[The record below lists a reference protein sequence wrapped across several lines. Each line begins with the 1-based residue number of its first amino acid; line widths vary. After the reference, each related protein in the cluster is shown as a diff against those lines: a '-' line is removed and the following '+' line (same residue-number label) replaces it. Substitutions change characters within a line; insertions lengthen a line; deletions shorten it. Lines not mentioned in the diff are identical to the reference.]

1 MFPVANPVRFVDL
14 LPKAIIN
21 YILVNLET
29 HLRFEL
35 LVTCLT
41 CEEMDRA
48 WQILSRRLEI
58 GPLQRFTAGTSVAE
72 RTMSLAQIQNNVS
85 RLNSSEIHIDDI
97 HISPAKILEAV
108 LLFSLAFFAVAANGL
123 LIYVIYSNHNLHSL
137 RNAFV
142 ASLAAADLM
151 LACTDIVYQAV
162 EKVVMSFE
170 PPHPSICYIILLSG
184 VLFGSASVFNLTA
197 MTLVRYISIR
207 HPLHFSRYVTA
218 HRSAT
223 IVLAVW
229 LIAFC
234 LAFPPLIWRPEGV
247 VCSSTKPSDEHI
259 INEAIYMSAEWLFWF
274 LIPLVL
280 ISFSYYRIYLIARGQ
295 ARQIAALEVS
305 TVNEGTTTKPRR
317 RASSLREKKAG
328 RMVAILIGFWIL
340 CWMPFFIVLTI
351 SKFKSRVPSLL
362 MRLFLCLMFAN
373 SAINPIVLT
382 RYNRELKEA
391 IKKLVCG
398 RKHRQSVSVT
408 ETRSNRNASGSFT
421 QTAF

>member
-1 MFPVANPVRFVDL
+1 
-14 LPKAIIN
+14 
-21 YILVNLET
+21 
-29 HLRFEL
+29 
-35 LVTCLT
+35 
-41 CEEMDRA
+41 
-48 WQILSRRLEI
+48 
-58 GPLQRFTAGTSVAE
+58 
-72 RTMSLAQIQNNVS
+72 MS
-85 RLNSSEIHIDDI
+85 
-97 HISPAKILEAV
+97 PTKILEAV
-108 LLFSLAFFAVAANGL
+108 LLFSLVFFAVAGNGL
-123 LIYVIYSNHNLHSL
+123 LIYVIYANHNLHSL

-151 LACTDIVYQAV
+151 LACTDIVYQAL
-162 EKVVMSFE
+162 EKVVINFQ
-170 PPHPSICYIILLSG
+170 PPHPSICFIILLSG
-184 VLFGSASVFNLTA
+184 VLFGSASVFSLTA

-207 HPLHFSRYVTA
+207 YPLHFNRYVNA
-218 HRSAT
+218 HRSAA

-229 LIAFC
+229 LTAFC

-247 VCSSTKPSDEHI
+247 VCSTTKPSDEHI

-274 LIPLVL
+274 FIPLLL

-305 TVNEGTTTKPRR
+305 TDIEGSTTKTRG

-340 CWMPFFIVLTI
+340 CWMPFFTVLTI
-351 SKFKSRVPSLL
+351 SKFKSRVPSSV

-391 IKKLVCG
+391 VKKLVCR
-398 RKHRQSVSVT
+398 RKYRSSVSVIK
-408 ETRSNRNASGSFT
+408 TRSNRGTSESFT
-421 QTAF
+421 QTTF

>member
-1 MFPVANPVRFVDL
+1 MAFNF
-14 LPKAIIN
+14 
-21 YILVNLET
+21 
-29 HLRFEL
+29 
-35 LVTCLT
+35 
-41 CEEMDRA
+41 
-48 WQILSRRLEI
+48 SRRGQI
-58 GPLQRFTAGTSVAE
+58 VQDCIFVIE

-85 RLNSSEIHIDDI
+85 RLNSSDI
-97 HISPAKILEAV
+97 HMEDIDISSTKIFEAV
-108 LLFSLAFFAVAANGL
+108 LLFSLVLFAVAGNGL
-123 LIYVIYSNHNLHSL
+123 LIYVIYSNHNLHNL

-142 ASLAAADLM
+142 ASLSAADLM
-151 LACTDIVYQAV
+151 LACTDIVYQAM
-162 EKVVMSFE
+162 EKVVVNFQ

-207 HPLHFSRYVTA
+207 YPLHFSRYVTA
-218 HRSAT
+218 HRSAA
-223 IVLAVW
+223 IVLGVW
-229 LIAFC
+229 LIALC

-247 VCSSTKPSDEHI
+247 VCSTTKPSEEHF

-274 LIPLVL
+274 LIPLML

-305 TVNEGTTTKPRR
+305 TVIEAPITNTRG

-328 RMVAILIGFWIL
+328 RMIAILIGFWVL

-351 SKFKSRVPSLL
+351 SKFKSRVPASV
-362 MRLFLCLMFAN
+362 MRLFLYLMFAN

-391 IKKLVCG
+391 IKKLVCR
-398 RKHRQSVSVT
+398 RKYRSSVFVMD
-408 ETRSNRNASGSFT
+408 TRSNRAASESFT
-421 QTAF
+421 QTTF

>member
-1 MFPVANPVRFVDL
+1 
-14 LPKAIIN
+14 
-21 YILVNLET
+21 
-29 HLRFEL
+29 
-35 LVTCLT
+35 
-41 CEEMDRA
+41 
-48 WQILSRRLEI
+48 
-58 GPLQRFTAGTSVAE
+58 
-72 RTMSLAQIQNNVS
+72 MSLAQIQNNVS
-85 RLNSSEIHIDDI
+85 RLNSSEIHIDNI
-97 HISPAKILEAV
+97 HLSPTKILEAV
-108 LLFSLAFFAVAANGL
+108 LLFSLIFLAVAGNGL
-123 LIYVIYSNHNLHSL
+123 VIYVIYSNHNLHSL

-151 LACTDIVYQAV
+151 LACTDIVYQAL
-162 EKVVMSFE
+162 EKVVINFQ
-170 PPHPSICYIILLSG
+170 PPHPSICFIILLSG

-207 HPLHFSRYVTA
+207 YPLHFNRYVNA
-218 HRSAT
+218 HRSAA

-229 LIAFC
+229 FTAFC

-247 VCSSTKPSDEHI
+247 VCSTTKPSDEHI

-274 LIPLVL
+274 FIPLLL

-305 TVNEGTTTKPRR
+305 RGMEEPTTKTRR

-328 RMVAILIGFWIL
+328 RMVAILIGFWIV
-340 CWMPFFIVLTI
+340 CWMPFFTVLTI
-351 SKFKSRVPSLL
+351 SKFKSRVPSSI

-391 IKKLVCG
+391 IKKLVCR
-398 RKHRQSVSVT
+398 RKYPSSPSVMK
-408 ETRSNRNASGSFT
+408 TRSNRGTSESFT
-421 QTAF
+421 QTTF

>member
-1 MFPVANPVRFVDL
+1 
-14 LPKAIIN
+14 
-21 YILVNLET
+21 
-29 HLRFEL
+29 
-35 LVTCLT
+35 
-41 CEEMDRA
+41 
-48 WQILSRRLEI
+48 
-58 GPLQRFTAGTSVAE
+58 
-72 RTMSLAQIQNNVS
+72 MSLAQIQNNVS
-85 RLNSSEIHIDDI
+85 RLNSSEILIDDI
-97 HISPAKILEAV
+97 HMPTAKILEAV
-108 LLFSLAFFAVAANGL
+108 LLFSLVFFAVAGNGL

-151 LACTDIVYQAV
+151 LACTDIVYQAS
-162 EKVVMSFE
+162 EKVVINFQ
-170 PPHPSICYIILLSG
+170 PPHPSICFIILLSG

-207 HPLHFSRYVTA
+207 YPLNFNRYVTA
-218 HRSAT
+218 HRSAA

-247 VCSSTKPSDEHI
+247 VCSTTKPSEEHF

-274 LIPLVL
+274 FIPLML

-305 TVNEGTTTKPRR
+305 TGIEEPTTKTRG

-340 CWMPFFIVLTI
+340 CWMPFFTVLTI
-351 SKFKSRVPSLL
+351 SKFKSRVPSSV
-362 MRLFLCLMFAN
+362 MRPFLCLMFAN

-391 IKKLVCG
+391 IKKLVCR
-398 RKHRQSVSVT
+398 RKYRSSASVM
-408 ETRSNRNASGSFT
+408 ETRSNRGTSVSNT
-421 QTAF
+421 QTTF

>member
-1 MFPVANPVRFVDL
+1 
-14 LPKAIIN
+14 
-21 YILVNLET
+21 
-29 HLRFEL
+29 
-35 LVTCLT
+35 
-41 CEEMDRA
+41 
-48 WQILSRRLEI
+48 
-58 GPLQRFTAGTSVAE
+58 
-72 RTMSLAQIQNNVS
+72 MS
-85 RLNSSEIHIDDI
+85 
-97 HISPAKILEAV
+97 PTKILEAV
-108 LLFSLAFFAVAANGL
+108 LLFSLVFFAVAGNGL
-123 LIYVIYSNHNLHSL
+123 LIYVIYANHNLHSL

-151 LACTDIVYQAV
+151 LACTDIVYQAL
-162 EKVVMSFE
+162 EKVVINFQ
-170 PPHPSICYIILLSG
+170 PPHPSICFIILLSG

-207 HPLHFSRYVTA
+207 YPLHFNRYVNA
-218 HRSAT
+218 HRSAA

-229 LIAFC
+229 LTAFC

-247 VCSSTKPSDEHI
+247 VCSTTKPSDEHI

-274 LIPLVL
+274 FIPLLL

-305 TVNEGTTTKPRR
+305 TDIEGSTTKTRG

-328 RMVAILIGFWIL
+328 RMVAILIGFWVL
-340 CWMPFFIVLTI
+340 CWMPFFTVLTI
-351 SKFKSRVPSLL
+351 SKFKSRVPSSV

-391 IKKLVCG
+391 VKKLVCR
-398 RKHRQSVSVT
+398 RKYRSSVSVIK
-408 ETRSNRNASGSFT
+408 TRSNRGTSESFT
-421 QTAF
+421 QTTF

>member
-1 MFPVANPVRFVDL
+1 
-14 LPKAIIN
+14 
-21 YILVNLET
+21 
-29 HLRFEL
+29 
-35 LVTCLT
+35 
-41 CEEMDRA
+41 
-48 WQILSRRLEI
+48 
-58 GPLQRFTAGTSVAE
+58 
-72 RTMSLAQIQNNVS
+72 MSLAQIQSNVS
-85 RLNSSEIHIDDI
+85 SLNSSEIHIDDI
-97 HISPAKILEAV
+97 HMSLIKILEAV
-108 LLFSLAFFAVAANGL
+108 LLFSLAVFAVAGNGL
-123 LIYVIYSNHNLHSL
+123 LIYVIYSNHNLHNL

-142 ASLAAADLM
+142 ASLSAADLM
-151 LACTDIVYQAV
+151 LACTDIVYQAA
-162 EKVVMSFE
+162 EKVVASFQ

-207 HPLHFSRYVTA
+207 YPLHFSRYVTA
-218 HRSAT
+218 HRSTA

-229 LIAFC
+229 LTAFC

-247 VCSSTKPSDEHI
+247 VCSTTKPSDEHI
-259 INEAIYMSAEWLFWF
+259 IYEAIYMSAEWLFWF
-274 LIPLVL
+274 FIPLML

-305 TVNEGTTTKPRR
+305 TVIEEPTTKTRG

-340 CWMPFFIVLTI
+340 CWMPFFTVLTI
-351 SKFKSRVPSLL
+351 SKFKSRVPSAV

-391 IKKLVCG
+391 IKKVVCR
-398 RKHRQSVSVT
+398 RKYRKSISVV
-408 ETRSNRNASGSFT
+408 ETRSNRAASESFT
-421 QTAF
+421 QTTF

>member
-1 MFPVANPVRFVDL
+1 MKF
-14 LPKAIIN
+14 KGSQK
-21 YILVNLET
+21 LVLFREPT
-29 HLRFEL
+29 EGFHF
-35 LVTCLT
+35 
-41 CEEMDRA
+41 
-48 WQILSRRLEI
+48 
-58 GPLQRFTAGTSVAE
+58 VAE
-72 RTMSLAQIQNNVS
+72 RNMSLEIQDNVS
-85 RLNSSEIHIDDI
+85 TLNSSEIQIDDI
-97 HISPAKILEAV
+97 HFPIGRVVEAI
-108 LLFSLAFFAVAANGL
+108 LLFSLAFFAVVGNGL
-123 LIYVIYSNHNLHSL
+123 LIYVIYSNHNLHNL

-151 LACTDIVYQAV
+151 LACTDIVYQAM
-162 EKVVMSFE
+162 EKVVINFH

-207 HPLHFSRYVTA
+207 YPLHFSRYVTV

-229 LIAFC
+229 LAAFC

-247 VCSSTKPSDEHI
+247 VCSTTKPSDDHI
-259 INEAIYMSAEWLFWF
+259 IYEAIYMSAEWLFWF
-274 LIPLVL
+274 FIPLIL

-305 TVNEGTTTKPRR
+305 AVSETAPAPSRG

-351 SKFKSRVPSLL
+351 SKFKSRVPAIF

-391 IKKLVCG
+391 IKKLVCR
-398 RKHRQSVSVT
+398 RKYRQSVSVM
-408 ETRSNRNASGSFT
+408 ETRSNRGASGSFS
-421 QTAF
+421 QTTF